1 MSKRS
6 IVIYGPQ
13 ACGKS
18 RHAQRLREHFGL
30 QDVVDDWDGHTVY
43 PPEDT
48 LVLTCNPDAVAE
60 GTSRVMDFGTAMAEL
75 VASAQA

>member
-18 RHAQRLREHFGL
+18 SQAQRLREHFGL

-43 PPEDT
+43 PSEDT

-75 VASAQA
+75 AASAQA